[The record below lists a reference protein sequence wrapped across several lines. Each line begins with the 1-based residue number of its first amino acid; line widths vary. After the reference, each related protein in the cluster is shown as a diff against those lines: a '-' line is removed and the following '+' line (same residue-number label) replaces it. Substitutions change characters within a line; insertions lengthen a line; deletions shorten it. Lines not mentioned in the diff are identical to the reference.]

1 MIIII
6 LYGEKI
12 GYECMRIYDIKIRL
26 NPLAELI

>member
-26 NPLAELI
+26 KEVS